1 MSEEKQR
8 EKQKAYE
15 KYVKKITPVHNLPLN
30 MLKAFLTGGLICVLG
45 QREFDSC
52 IIKIV
57 RAGRIKPVLFLSS
70 FSLYYL
76 VIFSDM

>member
-1 MSEEKQR
+1 MKQTF
-8 EKQKAYE
+8 ESVQGK
-15 KYVKKITPVHNLPLN
+15 VTIV
-30 MLKAFLTGGLICVLG
+30 TGASRGIGRTIAEVYG
-45 QREFDSC
+45 AREFDSC

-70 FSLYYL
+70 FSIYYL

>member
-30 MLKAFLTGGLICVLG
+30 MLKAFLTGGLFMIHA
-45 QREFDSC
+45 R
-52 IIKIV
+52 IV
-57 RAGRIKPVLFLSS
+57 KKV
-70 FSLYYL
+70 
-76 VIFSDM
+76 